1 MMENNGRNENAE
13 PVKIWARVGIRFA
26 VDGEKLLEIKKLIQG
41 DHLDEARAILRNAM
55 IHSYEFCG
63 ESYIP
68 DNDDCI
74 GGVDVLR
81 DFDF

>member
-1 MMENNGRNENAE
+1 MA
-13 PVKIWARVGIRFA
+13 KIWARVSISIT
-26 VDGEKLLEIKKLIQG
+26 VDDEKLLEIKKLIQN
-41 DHLDEARAILRNAM
+41 DCLDEARTILRNTM
-55 IHSYEFCG
+55 IRSFEFTG

-74 GGVDVLR
+74 GGVDELR